1 MLVFNHK
8 TKCGKRGV
16 ERLAELLD
24 GKEISKVLKEEIKQE
39 VESWKSQGINPKLAV
54 ILVGDDPASVVYAK
68 SKQKVSENLGIA
80 FELFTM
86 PSDAPEAEVLK
97 LIDSLNT
104 NPEVHGIMIELPLP
118 KHISKERVM
127 AAVRPDKD
135 VDGVHPINRGYIL
148 SGEEGLFPATPQ
160 SCIEIM
166 LRSGV
171 QISGKHV
178 VIVGRGETVGKPLV
192 FLILKHNATVTICHS
207 RTPDLG
213 AFTRQADII
222 VAAVGKAKL
231 VKKDMVKPGA
241 IVVDAGIN
249 EIPGG
254 ICGDVDFEEVKEVAS
269 LISPV
274 PGGVGSL
281 TTALILKNVLK
292 GISLQR
298 KDG

>member
-1 MLVFNHK
+1 M
-8 TKCGKRGV
+8 
-16 ERLAELLD
+16 AELLD
-24 GKEISKVLKEEIKQE
+24 GKAISKVLKEEIKQE
-39 VESWKSQGINPKLAV
+39 VETWKAQGVNPKLAV

-68 SKQKVSENLGIA
+68 SKQKVSESLGME
-80 FELFTM
+80 FELFTL
-86 PSDAPEAEVLK
+86 PSDSSESEVLK
-97 LIDSLNT
+97 LIDSLNA
-104 NPEVHGIMIELPLP
+104 NSEVHGIMIELPLP
-118 KHISKERVM
+118 KHISKERIM

-171 QISGKHV
+171 QIAGKHV

-222 VAAVGKAKL
+222 VAAVGKTKL
-231 VKKDMVKPGA
+231 IKKDMVKPGA

-249 EIPGG
+249 ETADG
-254 ICGDVDFEEVKEVAS
+254 ICGDVDFDAVKEVAS

-281 TTALILKNVLK
+281 TTALIMKNVLK
-292 GISLQR
+292 GIKLQR

>member
-1 MLVFNHK
+1 M
-8 TKCGKRGV
+8 
-16 ERLAELLD
+16 AELLD
-24 GKEISKVLKEEIKQE
+24 GKAIAKVLKEEIKLE
-39 VESWKSQGINPKLAV
+39 VSTWKEQGINPKLAV

-68 SKQKVSENLGIA
+68 SKQKVSESLGID
-80 FELFTM
+80 FELFIL
-86 PSDAPEAEVLK
+86 PADSQEGDILS

-160 SCIEIM
+160 SCIEIL

-171 QISGKHV
+171 KIAGKHV

-213 AFTRQADII
+213 VFTRQADII
-222 VAAVGKAKL
+222 IAAVGKAKL

-254 ICGDVDFEEVKEVAS
+254 ICGDVDFEEVQEVAS

-281 TTALILKNVLK
+281 TTALVMKNVLK

-298 KDG
+298 KEGN

>member
-1 MLVFNHK
+1 M
-8 TKCGKRGV
+8 
-16 ERLAELLD
+16 AQLLD
-24 GKEISKVLKEEIKQE
+24 GKAVAKVLKDEIQQE
-39 VESWKSQGINPKLAV
+39 IVQWKEKGVQPKLAV
-54 ILVGDDPASVVYAK
+54 VLVGDDPASVVYAK
-68 SKQKVSENLGIA
+68 SKQKVSEGLGMA
-80 FELFTM
+80 FELFVM
-86 PSDAPEAEVLK
+86 PMDTGELEVLN
-97 LIDSLNT
+97 LLERLNKDQ
-104 NPEVHGIMIELPLP
+104 EIHGIMVELPLP
-118 KHISKERVM
+118 KHISKEKVM
-127 AAVRPDKD
+127 SAVLPEKD

-171 QISGKHV
+171 EISGKHV

-192 FLILKHNATVTICHS
+192 FLILKYNATVTICHS

-213 AFTRQADII
+213 YHTRQADILI
-222 VAAVGKAKL
+222 AAVGKVNL

-254 ICGDVDFEEVKEVAS
+254 ICGDVDFEAVKEVAGM
-269 LISPV
+269 ISPV

-281 TTALILKNVLK
+281 TTALIMRNVLK

-298 KDG
+298 RER

>member
-1 MLVFNHK
+1 M
-8 TKCGKRGV
+8 
-16 ERLAELLD
+16 AQLLD
-24 GKEISKVLKEEIKQE
+24 GKEIAKVLKEEIKEE
-39 VESWKSQGINPKLAV
+39 VRSWREKGVNPKLAV
-54 ILVGDDPASVVYAK
+54 VLVGDDPASVVYAK
-68 SKQKVSENLGIA
+68 SKQKVSESLGID
-80 FELFTM
+80 FEL
-86 PSDAPEAEVLK
+86 SVLPADSSEESVLA
-97 LIDSLNT
+97 LIDSLNA
-104 NPEVHGIMIELPLP
+104 NPDVHGIMIELPLP

-148 SGEEGLFPATPQ
+148 SGQEGLFPATPQ

-171 QISGKHV
+171 EIAGKHV
-178 VIVGRGETVGKPLV
+178 VIIGRGETVGKPLV

-213 AFTRQADII
+213 AFTRQADIVI
-222 VAAVGKAKL
+222 AAVGKAKL
-231 VKKDMVKPGA
+231 VKKDMIKPGA

-249 EIPGG
+249 ELPEGG

-281 TTALILKNVLK
+281 TTALIMKNVLK
-292 GISLQR
+292 GIALQR
-298 KDG
+298 KEVK

>member
-1 MLVFNHK
+1 M
-8 TKCGKRGV
+8 
-16 ERLAELLD
+16 AQLLD
-24 GKEISKVLKEEIKQE
+24 GKAVSKVLKEEIQQE
-39 VESWKSQGINPKLAV
+39 VAQWKEKGVNPKLAV

-86 PSDAPEAEVLK
+86 PGDTPEAEVLG
-97 LIDSLNT
+97 LIERLNQDK
-104 NPEVHGIMIELPLP
+104 NVHGIMIELPLP
-118 KHISKERVM
+118 KHISKETVM
-127 AAVRPDKD
+127 KAVLPEKD

-160 SCIEIM
+160 SCIELM

-171 QISGKHV
+171 EISGKHV

-213 AFTRQADII
+213 AFTRQADIV

-231 VKKDMVKPGA
+231 VKKDMIKPGA

-249 EIPGG
+249 ETEDG
-254 ICGDVDFEEVKEVAS
+254 ICGDVDFEAVKEVAGM
-269 LISPV
+269 ISPV

-281 TTALILKNVLK
+281 TTALIMKNVLK
-292 GISLQR
+292 GIKLQGVG
-298 KDG
+298 K

>member
-1 MLVFNHK
+1 M
-8 TKCGKRGV
+8 
-16 ERLAELLD
+16 AQLLD
-24 GKEISKVLKEEIKQE
+24 GKEISKVLKEEIKEE
-39 VESWKSQGINPKLAV
+39 VKRWKEQGVNPKLAV
-54 ILVGDDPASVVYAK
+54 VLVGDDPASVVYAK
-68 SKQKVSENLGIA
+68 SKQKVSDSLGID
-80 FELFTM
+80 FEL
-86 PSDAPEAEVLK
+86 SVLPADSSEESILA
-97 LIDSLNT
+97 LIDSLNA
-104 NPEVHGIMIELPLP
+104 NPDVHGIMIELPLP

-148 SGEEGLFPATPQ
+148 SGEEGLFPATPE

-171 QISGKHV
+171 EIAGKHV
-178 VIVGRGETVGKPLV
+178 VIIGRGETVGKPLV

-281 TTALILKNVLK
+281 TTALIMKNVLK
-292 GISLQR
+292 GITLQH
-298 KDG
+298 KEGQ

>member
-1 MLVFNHK
+1 M
-8 TKCGKRGV
+8 
-16 ERLAELLD
+16 AELLD
-24 GKEISKVLKEEIKQE
+24 GKAIAKALKEEIKQE
-39 VESWKSQGINPKLAV
+39 VDAWKEKGVHPKLAV

-68 SKQKVSENLGIA
+68 SKQKVSDSLGID
-80 FELFTM
+80 FELFIL
-86 PSDAPEAEVLK
+86 PADSAENEVLS
-97 LIDSLNT
+97 LLDSLNT
-104 NPEVHGIMIELPLP
+104 NPDVHGIMIELPLP

-160 SCIEIM
+160 SCIEIL

-171 QISGKHV
+171 EIAGKHV

-222 VAAVGKAKL
+222 IAAVGKAKL
-231 VKKDMVKPGA
+231 VKKDMVKLGA

-281 TTALILKNVLK
+281 TTALVMRNVLK
-292 GISLQR
+292 GISLQQ
-298 KDG
+298 KEEN

>member
-1 MLVFNHK
+1 M
-8 TKCGKRGV
+8 
-16 ERLAELLD
+16 AQLLD
-24 GKEISKVLKEEIKQE
+24 GKEIAKVLKEEIKEE
-39 VESWKSQGINPKLAV
+39 VRSWREKGVNPKLAV
-54 ILVGDDPASVVYAK
+54 VLVGDDPASVVYAK
-68 SKQKVSENLGIA
+68 SKQKVSESLGID
-80 FELFTM
+80 FEL
-86 PSDAPEAEVLK
+86 SVLPADSSEESVLA
-97 LIDSLNT
+97 LIDSLNA
-104 NPEVHGIMIELPLP
+104 NPDVHGIMIELPLP

-148 SGEEGLFPATPQ
+148 SGQEGLFPATPQ

-171 QISGKHV
+171 EIAGKHV
-178 VIVGRGETVGKPLV
+178 VIIGRGQTVGKPLV

-213 AFTRQADII
+213 AFTRQADIVI
-222 VAAVGKAKL
+222 AAVGKAKL
-231 VKKDMVKPGA
+231 VKKDMIKPGA

-249 EIPGG
+249 ELPEGG

-281 TTALILKNVLK
+281 TTALIMKNVLK
-292 GISLQR
+292 GIALQR
-298 KDG
+298 KEVK

>member
-1 MLVFNHK
+1 M
-8 TKCGKRGV
+8 
-16 ERLAELLD
+16 AELLD
-24 GKEISKVLKEEIKQE
+24 GKAIAKVLKEEIKQE
-39 VESWKSQGINPKLAV
+39 VSTWKEKGINPKLAV

-68 SKQKVSENLGIA
+68 SKQKVSDSLGID
-80 FELFTM
+80 FELFIL
-86 PSDAPEAEVLK
+86 PADSAENEVLS

-104 NPEVHGIMIELPLP
+104 NHEVHGIMIELPLP

-160 SCIEIM
+160 SCIEIL

-171 QISGKHV
+171 EIAGKHV

-207 RTPDLG
+207 RTPDLSV
-213 AFTRQADII
+213 FTRQADII
-222 VAAVGKAKL
+222 IAAVGKAKL
-231 VKKDMVKPGA
+231 VKKAMVKPGA

-281 TTALILKNVLK
+281 TTALVMRNVLK
-292 GISLQR
+292 GISLQQ
-298 KDG
+298 KEGN